1 MMHTENYDYNLPTE
15 LIAQYPLSE
24 RDACRLLTLDKLD
37 GAVSHATFGSV
48 KKLLRAGDRL
58 VFNNTRVIP
67 ARLFG
72 AKENGVPIEF
82 LFTEKIDEYTWK
94 VIAKPAKRLKEGTVV
109 FVNNCESA
117 KLHIEKI
124 ESDGS
129 RIVRL
134 ENKTPGSNI
143 ESLLEQCGHYPLP
156 PYISREDD
164 EGDRDNYQTVF
175 ASKVGAIASPTAGLH
190 FTNQL
195 IDELKVG
202 GVGVS
207 FVTLHVGVGTFRPV
221 KVDDP
226 RKHDIH
232 EEAFELSTQAANEII
247 TTKANGGRII
257 AVGTT
262 VVRVLE
268 HCAKYSNGIL
278 EAASGKTKLMILPP
292 YEFKIIDGLITNFH
306 LPKSTLLMLV
316 SAFTGRESILKAY
329 QEAIREKY
337 RFFSYGDAMIIL

>member
-1 MMHTENYDYNLPTE
+1 MMHTENYNYNLPSE
-15 LIAQYPLSE
+15 LIAQYPLLQ
-24 RDACRLLTLDKLD
+24 RDSCRLLALEKMDR
-37 GAVSHATFGSV
+37 AVTHTTFSSI
-48 KKLLRAGDRL
+48 KKLLKAGDRL

-82 LFTEKIDEYTWK
+82 LFTEEIDKCRWK

-109 FVNNCESA
+109 TINNCESA
-117 KLHIEKI
+117 RLHIEKVI
-124 ESDGS
+124 SDGS
-129 RIVRL
+129 RVVRL
-134 ENKTPGSNI
+134 ETQTPGCNI
-143 ESLLEQCGHYPLP
+143 ESLLERYGHFPLP
-156 PYISREDD
+156 PYICREDD

-175 ASKVGAIASPTAGLH
+175 ASKAGAIASPTAGLH
-190 FTNQL
+190 FTDQL
-195 IDELKVG
+195 IDELKKG
-202 GVGVS
+202 GIDVS

-232 EEAFELSTQAANEII
+232 EEYFELSSQAANEIM
-247 TTKANGGRII
+247 TTKVNGGRIV

-268 HCAKYSNGIL
+268 HCAKYSDGVL
-278 EAASGKTKLMILPP
+278 GEMSGKTKLLILPP
-292 YEFKIIDGLITNFH
+292 YEFKIISGLITNFH

-316 SAFTGRESILKAY
+316 SAFSGREFILEAY

>member
-1 MMHTENYDYNLPTE
+1 MMFTENYNYNLPSE
-15 LIAQYPLSE
+15 LIAQYPLSQ
-24 RDACRLLTLDKLD
+24 RDACRLLSLRKKDKAL
-37 GAVSHATFGSV
+37 VHTTFGGL
-48 KKLLRAGDRL
+48 KKLLKAGDRL

-82 LFTEKIDEYTWK
+82 LFTEKIDDYTWN

-109 FVNNCESA
+109 TVDNFKSA
-117 KLHIEKI
+117 KLHVEKMVA
-124 ESDGS
+124 DGS
-129 RIVRL
+129 RVVRL
-134 ENKTPGSNI
+134 ESQIPGSTI
-143 ESLLEQCGHYPLP
+143 ETLLEQCGHFPLP
-156 PYISREDD
+156 PYICREDE
-164 EGDRDNYQTVF
+164 EGDRENYQTVF
-175 ASKVGAIASPTAGLH
+175 ASKAGAIASPTAGLH
-190 FTNQL
+190 FTDQL
-195 IDELKVG
+195 INELKDG
-202 GVGVS
+202 GIDIS

-232 EEAFELSTQAANEII
+232 EEYFELSSQAAHEIM
-247 TTKANGGRII
+247 TTKVNGGRVI

-268 HCAKYSNGIL
+268 HCANSFNGVL
-278 EAASGKTKLMILPP
+278 GEAFGKTKLMILPP
-292 YEFKIIDGLITNFH
+292 FEFKIINGLITNFH

-316 SAFTGRESILKAY
+316 SAFSGREFILEAY

>member
-1 MMHTENYDYNLPTE
+1 MQTEDYNYNLPSE
-15 LIAQYPLSE
+15 LVAQYPLSE
-24 RDACRLLTLDKLD
+24 RDSCRLLILDRKER
-37 GAVSHATFGSV
+37 AVSHSIFSNI
-48 KKLLRAGDRL
+48 KMLLKPGDRL

-72 AKENGVPIEF
+72 KKENGVPIEF
-82 LFTEKIDEYTWK
+82 LFTEKIDDFTWK
-94 VIAKPAKRLKEGTVV
+94 VIAKPAKRLKEGTIVS
-109 FVNNCESA
+109 VNNCESA
-117 KLHIEKI
+117 WLHIEKI

-129 RIVRL
+129 RIVR
-134 ENKTPGSNI
+134 I
-143 ESLLEQCGHYPLP
+143 ESHIPGWDIQSLLQQYGHFPLP
-156 PYISREDD
+156 PYICREDND
-164 EGDRDNYQTVF
+164 VDRENYQTVF
-175 ASKVGAIASPTAGLH
+175 ASKTGAIASPTAGLH
-190 FTNQL
+190 FTDNL
-195 IDELKVG
+195 IDELKCA
-202 GVGVS
+202 GVDIS

-232 EEAFELSTQAANEII
+232 EEFFELSTRAVNEIMS
-247 TTKANGGRII
+247 TKANGGRII

-268 HCAKYSNGIL
+268 HCANCSNGIL
-278 EAASGKTKLMILPP
+278 NAASGKTKLMILPP
-292 YEFKIIDGLITNFH
+292 YEFKVIDGLITNFH

-316 SAFTGRESILKAY
+316 SAFAGREFILNAY

>member
-1 MMHTENYDYNLPTE
+1 MMYTENYDYNLPSE
-15 LIAQYPLSE
+15 LIAQYPLSQ
-24 RDACRLLTLDKLD
+24 RDACRLLSLQKVDK
-37 GAVSHATFGSV
+37 AIVHTTFGSI
-48 KKLLRAGDRL
+48 KKLLKAGDRL

-72 AKENGVPIEF
+72 TKENGVPIEF

-94 VIAKPAKRLKEGTVV
+94 VIAKPAKRLKKGTIVT
-109 FVNNCESA
+109 VNNCEYA
-117 KLHIEKI
+117 KLHIEDI
-124 ESDGS
+124 VADGS
-129 RIVRL
+129 RVVRL
-134 ENKTPGSNI
+134 ESQMPGYNI
-143 ESLLEQCGHYPLP
+143 ESLLEQFGHFPLP
-156 PYISREDD
+156 PYICREDN
-164 EGDRDNYQTVF
+164 EGDRDDYQTVF

-190 FTNQL
+190 FTDQL
-195 IDELKVG
+195 IDELKNS
-202 GVGVS
+202 GVDVS

-232 EEAFELSTQAANEII
+232 EEYFEISSQAADEIM
-247 TTKANGGRII
+247 TTKANGGRIV

-268 HCAKYSNGIL
+268 HCAKCSNGVL
-278 EAASGKTKLMILPP
+278 GSSSGKTKLLILPP
-292 YEFKIIDGLITNFH
+292 YEFKIINGLVTNFH

-316 SAFTGRESILKAY
+316 SAFTGREFILEAY
-329 QEAIREKY
+329 REAIREKY